1 TSNQWNNN
9 TDAVACLNP
18 PSQDSF
24 VYGIY
29 QNVEPLV
36 TETNVINKY
45 IYSLFWRFQQIS
57 TLAVCHYRIWTLA
70 FFYSHCSHT
79 EFSSSSWIE

>member
-1 TSNQWNNN
+1 MQRAKNLVVHRFDGRNETSNQWNNN

-45 IYSLFWRFQQIS
+45 IYSLFWRFQEARNANS
-57 TLAVCHYRIWTLA
+57 VAVTW
-70 FFYSHCSHT
+70 SNG
-79 EFSSSSWIE
+79 